1 MDNMP
6 SRIDSPVSQSITNFK
21 VAIIGGGIGGLTA
34 ALSLSTLVSS
44 LKDIT
49 VYEQAP
55 AYREIGAGIGIGV
68 NAGRILRELGVY
80 EKAIAI
86 SGERSGVHRSLRRWD
101 NGVEI
106 VSVGAMDEANG
117 DRPGVRQLS
126 VHRAEFLDVLCD
138 EIRLRKCAKLET
150 NKRVMRVEVRLVF
163 QNEEPDLTIMSQEQ
177 DSDTVLITFA
187 DNSTATANLVVACDG
202 IHSSVRSQFAVDKP
216 RYSGRVA
223 YRGLL
228 PLSSISSSWPYSSY
242 AVSWLAP
249 DKHFLVFPIS
259 QNRTMNVVA
268 FVTRPESE
276 LGDLEESWTSHA
288 PKEQL
293 AKEYEGWEESVQRI
307 IQHMKPTVSKWKLND
322 RDPLSQWSYLD
333 GKVLLMG
340 DAAHAM
346 LPHQGSG
353 AGHAIEDAYILGL
366 AMRDYI
372 DNPSSSL
379 STYTSL
385 CQAVR
390 LPRAQKAQITSRQA
404 GDIYEMQG
412 LDFKGLTFEECL
424 PIVHDKMK
432 GRMRWVWGHDL
443 SAEYEDMKAQL
454 GHKSRA

>member
-49 VYEQAP
+49 VYEQAE

-150 NKRVMRVEVRLVF
+150 NKRAMRVEVRLVF
-163 QNEEPDLTIMSQEQ
+163 QNEEPNLTIMSQEQ

-242 AVSWLAP
+242 AVSWLAH

-259 QNRTMNVVA
+259 QNQTMNVVA

-293 AKEYEGWEESVQRI
+293 AKEYEGWEETVQRI

-353 AGHAIEDAYILGL
+353 AGHAIEDAFVLGL
-366 AMRDYI
+366 AIRDYI

-404 GDIYEMQG
+404 GDVYEMQG
-412 LDFKGLTFEECL
+412 LDFKGLTYEECL